1 SREIILHD
9 SIYVQSTTIIRKPVH
24 RNTLLGDIFA
34 DQVLAPIAKELIEKA
49 LKDSPF
55 GSMAEG
61 DSDTSEMMGAM
72 LNYMP
77 LRALVN
83 FSAGAFTE
91 EMLSGIIVLLNDAQ
105 MNR

>member
-1 SREIILHD
+1 M
-9 SIYVQSTTIIRKPVH
+9 
-24 RNTLLGDIFA
+24 
-34 DQVLAPIAKELIEKA
+34 EKA

-55 GSMAEG
+55 GSMTEG
-61 DSDTSEMMGAM
+61 DSDASEMMDAM

-91 EMLSGIIVLLNDAQ
+91 EMLCEIIGILNNAQ

>member
-1 SREIILHD
+1 M
-9 SIYVQSTTIIRKPVH
+9 YVQSTTITQKPVH
-24 RNTLLGDIFA
+24 RNTLLGDIFT
-34 DQVLAPIAKELIEKA
+34 DPILAPIAKGLMEKA

-55 GSMAEG
+55 GSMTEG
-61 DSDTSEMMGAM
+61 DSDASEMMDAM

-91 EMLSGIIVLLNDAQ
+91 EMLSEIIGILNDAQ
-105 MNR
+105 MN